1 MKLHATSSGSAKG
14 LNNFMTNL
22 YKGYSFDQF
31 SKNKSIRLYDV
42 ALIHKDLKNNIF
54 TRRGERVKMF
64 RYGTRIPDLVF
75 EQMDDVIFDAIE
87 QDLQDVVNNEPRVQ
101 LVDLKLV
108 PIYDQSV
115 VIVNMVLYYVE
126 LNFTG
131 QFDVNIQF
139 ET

>member
-1 MKLHATSSGSAKG
+1 
-14 LNNFMTNL
+14 MTNL
-22 YKGYSFDQF
+22 YKGYSFEQF
-31 SKNKSIRLYDV
+31 SQNKSIRLYDT

-75 EQMDDVIFDAIE
+75 EPMDDVIFDAIE
-87 QDLQDVVNNEPRVQ
+87 QDLMDVFNNEPRVK

-108 PIYDQSV
+108 PIYDNSV
-115 VIVNMVLYYVE
+115 VVVNAVLYYVE

-131 QFDVNIQF
+131 QFSVNIQF

>member
-1 MKLHATSSGSAKG
+1 
-14 LNNFMTNL
+14 MTNL
-22 YKGYSFDQF
+22 YQGYSFEQF

-54 TRRGERVKMF
+54 TRKGERVKMF
-64 RYGTRIPDLVF
+64 TYGTRIPDLVF

-87 QDLQDVVNNEPRVQ
+87 QDLTDVINNEPRVQ
-101 LVDLKLV
+101 LVDMKLV
-108 PIYDQSV
+108 PIYDKAV
-115 VIVNMVLYYVE
+115 IIVNMILFYVE

-131 QFDVNIQF
+131 QFDIHIEF